1 MLKYQ
6 VTWDP
11 HPVLLHLSRLYP
23 LEGLSR
29 FQLTMKLVTLLAL
42 ITGHRLQTLTR
53 IRLQNIVRFPDRLEI
68 RISDRIKTSSS
79 KSLQPF
85 LVIPYFKDN
94 PPLCLASVIDCY
106 ELITKDIRPSDTDY
120 LILTVN
126 RPIRPVSS
134 QRLSKWI
141 KQSLA
146 ASGIDTTLFSGYSS
160 RHAATSAAF
169 RAGIS
174 IEVIKS
180 MAGWTQKSNMFARFY
195 NRPLSNDPTVFAKG
209 ILSSVDST
217 GI

>member
-1 MLKYQ
+1 
-6 VTWDP
+6 
-11 HPVLLHLSRLYP
+11 
-23 LEGLSR
+23 
-29 FQLTMKLVTLLAL
+29 MKLVTLLAL
-42 ITGHRLQTLTR
+42 IIGHKLQTLTR
-53 IRLQNIVRFPDRLEI
+53 VRLQNIVRFPDRLEI

-106 ELITKDIRPSDTDY
+106 ELITKDICPSDTDY
-120 LILTVN
+120 LIMTVN

-141 KQSLA
+141 NQSLA
-146 ASGIDTTLFSGYSS
+146 ASGIDTTLFSGHST
-160 RHAATSAAF
+160 RHAATSVAF

-174 IEVIKS
+174 IEVIRS